1 MWTSYLSRY
10 WPKLAISLVAIATY
24 AASAS
29 AIPAGVELINAA
41 FTGDA
46 NGPASRFAR
55 FDPARVALWG
65 PILIIVLGAA
75 NAGSQ
80 YIQSRLSASAALGA
94 LRDIQNDV
102 FAKLTSI
109 DDGQL
114 RAIGSGQAT
123 ARLTNDTGVLRET
136 LTRASNAARDLLTLI
151 GLLGVMFWYDWA
163 LFLVVFVV
171 YPVLGWP
178 VARIG
183 KFLRQRSKQAQDQA
197 GEIASLAVEA
207 VSGGRLIRAY
217 GLEERVGARAG
228 RAFDRRLDVLRRMA
242 HLRAL
247 NEPFIFF
254 VGSVALSLIITVVA
268 IRINAGALNVS
279 ELISFIIALL
289 LLSQPARGLST
300 LNAVAQE
307 GFGAFE
313 RLLGV
318 IDLEPTIKSAPGAPV
333 LKPENGSI
341 QFDNVTFAYSGKTED
356 GETAALRDFTLNV
369 AGGETV
375 ALVGESGAGKSTVFN
390 LLLRLFDPDTG
401 QILVDGQEA
410 RAVSLA
416 SWRRQFAVVSQE
428 TVLFDDSV
436 AENIRFGRL
445 DASDADIQAA
455 ARQAAADEFIRA
467 LPDGYD
473 TRIGEA
479 GMSLSGGQR
488 QRLAIARA
496 FLRDAPILLM
506 DEATAAL
513 DAETE
518 RQVQDALASL
528 TKGRTTLII
537 AHRLA
542 TVTGADRICLMSDG
556 RLIDQ
561 GRHDDLVARN
571 VGYERLARLQFGS
584 DPNLLTT

>member
-1 MWTSYLSRY
+1 M
-10 WPKLAISLVAIATY
+10 
-24 AASAS
+24 
-29 AIPAGVELINAA
+29 
-41 FTGDA
+41 
-46 NGPASRFAR
+46 
-55 FDPARVALWG
+55 
-65 PILIIVLGAA
+65 
-75 NAGSQ
+75 
-80 YIQSRLSASAALGA
+80 
-94 LRDIQNDV
+94 
-102 FAKLTSI
+102 
-109 DDGQL
+109 
-114 RAIGSGQAT
+114 
-123 ARLTNDTGVLRET
+123 
-136 LTRASNAARDLLTLI
+136 
-151 GLLGVMFWYDWA
+151 
-163 LFLVVFVV
+163 
-171 YPVLGWP
+171 
-178 VARIG
+178 
-183 KFLRQRSKQAQDQA
+183 
-197 GEIASLAVEA
+197 
-207 VSGGRLIRAY
+207 
-217 GLEERVGARAG
+217 
-228 RAFDRRLDVLRRMA
+228 
-242 HLRAL
+242 
-247 NEPFIFF
+247 
-254 VGSVALSLIITVVA
+254 
-268 IRINAGALNVS
+268 
-279 ELISFIIALL
+279 
-289 LLSQPARGLST
+289 
-300 LNAVAQE
+300 
-307 GFGAFE
+307 
-313 RLLGV
+313 
-318 IDLEPTIKSAPGAPV
+318 

-542 TVTGADRICLMSDG
+542 TVTGANRICLMSDG